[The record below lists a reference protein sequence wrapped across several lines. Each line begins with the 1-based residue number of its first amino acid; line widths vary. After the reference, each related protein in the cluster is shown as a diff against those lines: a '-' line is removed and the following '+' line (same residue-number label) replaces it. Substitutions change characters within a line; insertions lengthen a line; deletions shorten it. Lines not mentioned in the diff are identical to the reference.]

1 MLVSESGDGGG
12 GQRTV
17 RTQNRARMHSILG
30 LGGGGG
36 TGGQK
41 QARMLVSGSG
51 DSSSGQRIIK
61 TPKSSIYVLDFGVGR
76 WRPQAK
82 GSQNPKTST
91 NSRFGGGGRKR
102 AGRTLKTSSR
112 ACFQVGRMVVVAKEC
127 RNPENEHVLLVFG
140 VGGWCV
146 NQ

>member
-1 MLVSESGDGGG
+1 MTAAAREGRNEHSLLVSGLGDRGG
-12 GQRTV
+12 GQRV
-17 RTQNRARMHSILG
+17 F
-30 LGGGGG
+30 
-36 TGGQK
+36 
-41 QARMLVSGSG
+41 
-51 DSSSGQRIIK
+51 K
-61 TPKSSIYVLDFGVGR
+61 TLKSSKNVLDFGVGR

-82 GSQNPKTST
+82 GSQNSETST

-140 VGGWCV
+140 VGGWWV